1 MSTKLTNVITLS
13 ELSRFKTNL
22 DTVLAGKVDV
32 VSGKGLS
39 ANDFTNDL
47 KTKLDGIAAG
57 AQVNVIE
64 SISVNGTAQTIT
76 SKGVD
81 ITMPTALTDLTN
93 DGNFVQDAS
102 YVHTDN
108 NYTSSEKTKLEG
120 VATGA
125 QVNVIESIKVNG
137 TAQTITSKE
146 VDITMPT
153 KVSDL
158 TNDTGFI
165 TESDIPTNVSDF
177 TNDAEYITIASVP
190 VASDASPA
198 MDGTAAAGTGTT
210 WARADHVHPT
220 DTSRAPLA
228 SPALTGTP
236 TAPTAAAGTNTTQI
250 ATTAFVADAITTAV
264 ASVYTVKGSK
274 TDVASLP
281 SSGNKKGDVW
291 HVEEDGSEYFW
302 TGTKWEFMGKVVD
315 VSGFVSE
322 SDITVATNSQVDAL
336 FTAA

>member
-1 MSTKLTNVITLS
+1 MATKLTNVVTLDI
-13 ELSRFKTNL
+13 LSHFKSKL
-22 DTVLAGKVDV
+22 DEVFDTKVDKV
-32 VSGKGLS
+32 QGKGLS

-64 SISVNGTAQTIT
+64 SISVNGTSQTIT

-81 ITMPTALTDLTN
+81 ITMPTKLTDLTN
-93 DGNFVQDAS
+93 DGNFVTDAS

-108 NYTSSEKTKLEG
+108 NYTSDEKTKLGGIE
-120 VATGA
+120 TGA
-125 QVNVIESIKVNG
+125 EVNIVEIVKVNG
-137 TAQTITSKE
+137 TSLTPDSNRA
-146 VDITMPT
+146 VDVTVPT
-153 KVSDL
+153 AVSDL

-165 TESDIPTNVSDF
+165 TSAD
-177 TNDAEYITIASVP
+177 VP
-190 VASDASPA
+190 EASDTTPS

-250 ATTAFVADAITTAV
+250 ATTAFVTDAISTAV
-264 ASVYTVKGSK
+264 SSVYVVKGSK
-274 TDVASLP
+274 ATVSALP
-281 SSGNKKGDVW
+281 SSGNKTGDVW
-291 HVEEDGSEYFW
+291 HVEADGSEYFW
-302 TGTKWEFMGKVVD
+302 DGTQWEFMGKVVD
-315 VSGFVSE
+315 VSGFILESEVS
-322 SDITVATNSQVDAL
+322 VATESQVNAL
-336 FTAA
+336 FSSGSGSGE